1 MLQYGV
7 LSVKLYE
14 QQYRGVLNKIF
25 CGLCKNR
32 CMKSARRYSIIKEVE
47 AIEKNESSKAEESI
61 VKIGSEAA
69 SRVSALFSLLG
80 NLTLLYDTYYI
91 ALDNVDN
98 NLYKYVVLLY
108 AIFLSSVYLI
118 SYSTYTYTIYF
129 KGGKGASLNFDKK
142 ECF

>member
-1 MLQYGV
+1 
-7 LSVKLYE
+7 
-14 QQYRGVLNKIF
+14 
-25 CGLCKNR
+25 
-32 CMKSARRYSIIKEVE
+32 MKSARRYSIIKEVE